1 MGRIG
6 ESNEMTESE
15 IFTFIVREVEPVEGE
30 PKAYR
35 IEVEDFGPGSPEPGG
50 WNFEVLKTEPVE
62 GKPGYLKVT
71 ARRIEPDG

>member
-1 MGRIG
+1 
-6 ESNEMTESE
+6 MTESE

-50 WNFEVLKTEPVE
+50 VE
-62 GKPGYLKVT
+62 FRGS
-71 ARRIEPDG
+71 EN